1 MAVEQQLRETAR
13 VMSCHLILGQN
24 VGKEEG
30 SGVDSQ
36 FLDSLLSESRAHGT
50 SWRSKDRSRL
60 CSRAVFRRRTCV

>member
-13 VMSCHLILGQN
+13 VMSCHLILGQD
-24 VGKEEG
+24 VVKEEG

-36 FLDSLLSESRAHGT
+36 FPDSLLSESRAHGT